1 LAVHDLLVEPKAASR
16 TIAAMKLSEADV
28 KVIQR
33 LGRNEETW
41 VSARWAALLIGLA
54 MLFGS
59 AFMFHEIWNTV
70 AFDHLLLILCLLVA
84 PFTGIAFFIGVAAL
98 LYVFAF
104 WNGRAT
110 NKLLLR
116 LADEVESQGK

>member
-1 LAVHDLLVEPKAASR
+1 MHDLLVEPKAASR
-16 TIAAMKLSEADV
+16 TIAAMKLSEADM

-33 LGRNEETW
+33 LGKNEETW

-104 WNGRAT
+104 WNGRPI

>member
-1 LAVHDLLVEPKAASR
+1 MYDLLVELKVASR
-16 TIAAMKLSEADV
+16 TIAAMKLSEVDM

-33 LGRNEETW
+33 LGKNEETW

-104 WNGRAT
+104 WNGRPI